1 MNICS
6 AKIVSIVLIVLFLVV
21 TKRKIYVV
29 MIQLR
34 LIAFTIV
41 QLLMP
46 RMSSRLLK
54 SVISMVVVWCK
65 CFSQLFCME

>member
-21 TKRKIYVV
+21 TKRKIYVA

-54 SVISMVVVWCK
+54 SVISM
-65 CFSQLFCME
+65 E